1 MNTYKVVCSQLVYYE
16 TFIRA
21 DSEDEAVEIVQEDQ
35 GEIEWHECDSGDFE
49 IEDIDEVSHD

>member
-1 MNTYKVVCSQLVYYE
+1 MNTYKVICSQLIYYE

>member
-1 MNTYKVVCSQLVYYE
+1 MNTYKVICSQLIYYE

-21 DSEDEAVEIVQEDQ
+21 DSEDEAAEIVQEDQ